1 MKRGKAAKFLASK
14 SEMVPMHLTTLPQL
28 GKHNYYSTRSKPSL
42 SKGLFSVYI
51 DLLSRPQTT
60 RSLQLLPL

>member
-1 MKRGKAAKFLASK
+1 MKRAKAAKFLASK
-14 SEMVPMHLTTLPQL
+14 SEMVPLHLTTLPQL

-60 RSLQLLPL
+60 KTLQLAAL